1 MAEDAR
7 SSFDLARARRK
18 AGAGVVAGTLVGV
31 AVFFLIFGL
40 FAGPVAATK
49 ADRLGY
55 AAQWLLLIALLLLA
69 MTFVVA
75 VSRNF
80 GPAMDPTLN
89 AESRFTD
96 ISRRVLT
103 NTVEQGLI
111 FALLAFAVAAAAP
124 AGQLGVL
131 AALVVLF
138 VGSRLLFWIGY
149 LIDPLYRSF
158 GGIVAMLA
166 NAFLALWAIIAVLG
180 YQPFFYPAG

>member
-1 MAEDAR
+1 MADDAR
-7 SSFDLARARRK
+7 IRFDLARARRI
-18 AGAGVVAGTLVGV
+18 AGTGVIAGTLAGV

-40 FAGPVAATK
+40 FAGPAAASK

-55 AAQWLLLIALLLLA
+55 AAQWLLPLALLLLF

-131 AALVVLF
+131 AALAVLF
-138 VGSRLLFWIGY
+138 VGSRLVFWIGY
-149 LIDPLYRSF
+149 LVDPLYRSF
-158 GGIVAMLA
+158 GSIVAMLA
-166 NAFLALWAIIAVLG
+166 NAVLALWAIVAVLG
-180 YQPFFYPAG
+180 YQPVGLP